1 MNNGKLGAGIAVAG
15 VAIGAGLALSNVSND
30 GALGNLGTTGLLSLV
45 AATVL
50 AAVLTFSKS
59 N

>member
-15 VAIGAGLALSNVSND
+15 VALGAGIALSKVPSD
-30 GALGNLGTTGLLSLV
+30 GALGYMGTWAAFLLLS
-45 AATVL
+45 ATVL

-59 N
+59 K